1 MPEFNVLDRVRM
13 RTYDLVSQINE
24 GDEGTVQRV
33 LGMDMPFVWVD
44 VLFDRTGRLVRV
56 GADHLKVL
64 PKPMPW
70 DASDDESEHDP
81 ASCGP
86 CDDHADATVQADR
99 DEHALDGAL

>member
-1 MPEFNVLDRVRM
+1 MAEINVLDRVQM
-13 RTYDLVSQINE
+13 RTYDLVSQVNE

-33 LGMDMPFVWVD
+33 LGMERPFLWAD

-64 PKPMPW
+64 PKPVEW
-70 DASDDESEHDP
+70 DDEDEHDS
-81 ASCGP
+81 AVCGP

-99 DEHALDGAL
+99 DETALDGAR